1 MDGRRRR
8 GDKLNSIVFLDGI
21 GHFEDD
27 DDDFGSKGEER
38 QKGPSV
44 FLSSFLSL
52 LPTFKWT
59 FEILRVTA
67 STRSVCPNRRPCD
80 LTFLCPCSTRRRLL
94 LLLLSN
100 SFTELP
106 PKGRKRDRSYRSEIQ
121 ICRLLSLFDRCIL
134 CFNMPC
140 QLGCFKVTSS

>member
-1 MDGRRRR
+1 MEELRKGDGGRRRR

-21 GHFEDD
+21 GHFEED

-44 FLSSFLSL
+44 FFSSFLSL

-67 STRSVCPNRRPCD
+67 FARSVCPNRRPCD
-80 LTFLCPCSTRRRLL
+80 LTFCALVRRVVAFFSFFRT
-94 LLLLSN
+94 LSPNCRQRVEKGTGAIDQKFRYVN
-100 SFTELP
+100 SS
-106 PKGRKRDRSYRSEIQ
+106 RSLIDA
-121 ICRLLSLFDRCIL
+121 FV
-134 CFNMPC
+134 F
-140 QLGCFKVTSS
+140 